1 MIYKIE
7 SEKLKEIKQKD
18 FKLEKHLQSLVE
30 KNITT
35 LFGLKFLM
43 TEFPV
48 ESYRFDTVAFDE
60 ESKSFIII
68 EYKRGKNDSLVDQ
81 GYAYLY
87 TLLKRKA
94 DFVLLYNEQRKE
106 SKSIKDF
113 DWTQTR
119 ILFVSPEFTSY
130 QKNASSFT
138 NMPFD
143 LYEIKQYEEG
153 IIDFEKIN
161 KFGTK
166 SGVINPVIDT
176 IVDEKR
182 FPVIDEIK
190 VYKEEDHFKNVTDEV
205 KELYEELKQSI
216 LDLSGVEIDVKK
228 QYIAFKGKRNIADL
242 ELTKKKIKVNIN
254 LKKGE
259 LIDNLN
265 ITEDISNVG
274 HWGNGDYKVE
284 FDNIDKLEPLMDLIK
299 QSWKKNK

>member
-30 KNITT
+30 KNIAT

-94 DFVLLYNEQRKE
+94 DFVLLYNEQGKE

-113 DWTQTR
+113 DWSQTR
-119 ILFVSPEFTSY
+119 ILFISPEFTSY

-143 LYEIKQYEEG
+143 LYEIRQYEEG
-153 IIDFEKIN
+153 IIDVEKIN
-161 KFGTK
+161 KFGSE

-176 IVDEKR
+176 IVDKKR
-182 FPVIDEIK
+182 LPIIDEIK
-190 VYKEEDHFKNVTDEV
+190 IYKEEDHLKNVSDDI

-228 QYIAFKGKRNIADL
+228 YYIAFKGKRNITDL
-242 ELTKKKIKVNIN
+242 ELNKKKIKVNIN

-265 ITEDISNVG
+265 ITEDISNIG